1 MARTSHIDFLAQPL
15 LVGPLSS
22 TLVQFLDSSR
32 LGFLLVSVTKAMF
45 AMPGRGV
52 VKGETLV
59 ELLGDEFPVIVLAV
73 RLEVEVA
80 VEGSCFTE
88 ESGPIKERMTGKRT
102 RPWKRPKRT
111 VRTNTLKK
119 VRKTWE

>member
-1 MARTSHIDFLAQPL
+1 M
-15 LVGPLSS
+15 
-22 TLVQFLDSSR
+22 
-32 LGFLLVSVTKAMF
+32 
-45 AMPGRGV
+45 
-52 VKGETLV
+52 V
-59 ELLGDEFPVIVLAV
+59 ELFGDELPVIVLAV
-73 RLEVEVA
+73 RLDVEVA